1 MRVLHALIKNMKINL
16 LPIDNVDIDLL
27 QKWQNDINIKYPL
40 MGFRFP
46 IQKQSIKS
54 WLEEIRIDNGKTKVV
69 YGIFDDKN
77 PLGMIALQNIDY
89 INSNANYG
97 IYLGNKTSFN
107 KGIGFE
113 ATMILLDFAFNGM
126 GLHRI
131 GLEVLSSNKNAINL
145 YKKIGFI
152 LEGTKKESYFL
163 NGKFIDIEMMSIL
176 KTQIRFEK
184 NILKNRLVLDL

>member
-1 MRVLHALIKNMKINL
+1 
-16 LPIDNVDIDLL
+16 
-27 QKWQNDINIKYPL
+27 

-54 WLEEIRIDNGKTKVV
+54 WLEEIRNDNGKTKVV

-97 IYLGNKTSFN
+97 IYLGNKISEN
-107 KGIGFE
+107 KGTGFE
-113 ATMILLDFAFNGM
+113 ATLILLDFAFNGM

-131 GLEVLSSNKNAINL
+131 GLEVLSINKKAINL
-145 YKKIGFI
+145 YKKIGFTF
-152 LEGTKKESYFL
+152 EGTKKESYFQD
-163 NGKFIDIEMMSIL
+163 GKFIDIEIMSIL

>member
-1 MRVLHALIKNMKINL
+1 MSIKL
-16 LPIDNVDIDLL
+16 LPIDNVEIDLL
-27 QKWQNDINIKYPL
+27 QSWQNDINIKYPL

-54 WLEEIRIDNGKTKVV
+54 WLEEIRNDNGKTKVV
-69 YGIFDDKN
+69 YGIFDSQD
-77 PLGMIALQNIDY
+77 PIGMIALQNIDY

-97 IYLGNKTSFN
+97 IYLGNKISEN
-107 KGIGFE
+107 KGTGFE
-113 ATMILLDFAFNGM
+113 ATLILLDFAFNGM